1 MTWKVTPLVVVSPVA
16 LVTVRLCGPAGGL
29 LPLIET
35 SMGRSLHEVVDS
47 WPPTP
52 LIRTAPEPLVAPKP
66 WPSMVS
72 VMVLPWLVLMYG
84 LLTAISWGVV
94 IFGAQIAGTVNC
106 APGPS
111 RLMTALV
118 GAVSAG
124 VTIPG
129 QALKLA
135 AIVR

>member
-1 MTWKVTPLVVVSPVA
+1 MTWKLTPLVPVTPPLLVIEMLCAPSGRLLPSMLTSMCRSLHDVVGRAAVTPLRWTCP
-16 LVTVRLCGPAGGL
+16 
-29 LPLIET
+29 
-35 SMGRSLHEVVDS
+35 EV
-47 WPPTP
+47 
-52 LIRTAPEPLVAPKP
+52 PKP
-66 WPSMVS
+66 WPSIVS

-94 IFGAQIAGTVNC
+94 SFGAQTTPTLNW